1 MSSFLT
7 IFILQK
13 EVSQLTKGS
22 FASFQFKQEI
32 EGAINQLGFVTPTE
46 IQRRAIPTIMKGRSV
61 FGQSH
66 TGSGKTHTYLLP
78 LMNQINESDRHVQ
91 YVITAPTRELAVQLY
106 DEVRKIIAYANKEGT
121 WIARLLVG
129 GEDRRKMAERLRK
142 PPHIIIGT
150 PGRILDLVKE
160 GSLSIYQASALV
172 IDEADLMLDLG
183 FIEEVDQ
190 LLVRSREDV
199 QLIAFSATVPPRLE
213 QFLNKYLQDPV
224 YIKIEGHISPPT
236 IHHRLISKRHRDEAE
251 IIAQL
256 AKLFKP
262 YIALVFTNGQ
272 DEADSLLAKLQAKEL
287 NVGILHGGLTP
298 RQRKRTVK
306 QLDELRYQYMVVT
319 DLASRGIDIEGV
331 SHVINAQMPKE
342 EDFYVHRVGRTA
354 RAGMQGDAISFYTE
368 EDIPLI
374 EKLEKQGVSF
384 TYCDIRDGKWMKAE
398 RWDARKKRKRST
410 TTIDQEAW
418 KRVRRPKKV
427 KPGYKKKMKRQQEEI
442 KKQLQKKSSKR
453 KRKPFK

>member
-1 MSSFLT
+1 MNSYLM
-7 IFILQK
+7 K
-13 EVSQLTKGS
+13 KVSKLTKEN
-22 FASFQFKQEI
+22 FASFQFKQNIQDAI
-32 EGAINQLGFVTPTE
+32 ESLGFVTPTE
-46 IQRRAIPTIMKGRSV
+46 IQRRGIPTIMEGRSV

-78 LMNQINESDRHVQ
+78 LMNNIDETNRHVQ

-106 DEVRKIIAYANKEGT
+106 DEVRKIITYSGKEGT

-129 GEDRRKMAERLRK
+129 GEDRAKMADRLRK
-142 PPHIIIGT
+142 PPHIIVGT

-160 GSLSIYQASALV
+160 GSLSIYNAAALV

-190 LLVRSREDV
+190 LLVRSNKDV

-213 QFLNKYLQDPV
+213 QFLNKYLADPIF
-224 YIKIEGHISPPT
+224 IKIEGHISPPT
-236 IHHRLISKRHRDEAE
+236 IHHRLIAKRHRDEAE
-251 IIAQL
+251 IIAGL
-256 AKLFKP
+256 SKIFHP
-262 YIALVFTNGQ
+262 YIALIFTNGQ
-272 DEADSLLAKLQAKEL
+272 EEADSLVVKLQAKDFD
-287 NVGILHGGLTP
+287 VGILHGGLSP

-306 QLDELRYQYMVVT
+306 QIDELRYQYMVVT

-354 RAGMQGDAISFYTE
+354 RAGMKGDAISFYTE
-368 EDIPLI
+368 ADIPLI
-374 EKLEKQGVSF
+374 EKLEKQGVTF
-384 TYCDIRDGKWMKAE
+384 TYCDIKDDKWVKAE
-398 RWDARKKRKRST
+398 RWDARKTRKKSS

-418 KRVRRPKKV
+418 KRVRKPKKV

-442 KKQLQKKSSKR
+442 KKQMQKKSPSKR
-453 KRKPFK
+453 NRNRHK